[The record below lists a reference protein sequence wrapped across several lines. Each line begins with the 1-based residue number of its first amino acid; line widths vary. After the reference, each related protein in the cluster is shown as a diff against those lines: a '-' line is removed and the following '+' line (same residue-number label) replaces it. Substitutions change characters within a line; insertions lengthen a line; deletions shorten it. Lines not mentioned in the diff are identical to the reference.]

1 MLAPNTLL
9 YRIQAQPS
17 TTNATAAPPKT
28 FRGMAFRDE
37 LPRRWAAKSLNAPV
51 LLLIRP
57 TPEQF
62 HFDLFQA
69 ACRRASGTSERK
81 PAREPR
87 WVPFPVQHLAEA
99 RSVIKASFS

>member
-1 MLAPNTLL
+1 MLAPNTLS

-17 TTNATAAPPKT
+17 TTTATAAPPKT

-37 LPRRWAAKSLNAPV
+37 LPRRWPAKLLNAPV

-57 TPEQF
+57 TPEHF
-62 HFDLFQA
+62 HFDLFPQGFYLA
-69 ACRRASGTSERK
+69 RDAHRVLSPSGH
-81 PAREPR
+81 
-87 WVPFPVQHLAEA
+87 FAEV